1 MLFFKTKKVL
11 KSVANGHVLPLE
23 AVKDEVFSS
32 KMMGEGYAINQ
43 HDGNVYAPI
52 EGVVE
57 SIFPTLHAI
66 TIESKTGEKLLIHMG
81 LDTVELKGRPFSIKV
96 VQGQKVKTGTLL
108 ASMDLSQLE
117 KAEKE
122 ATIIVVFPEMTKG
135 ELMKENQNV
144 TLQDELFKF

>member
-23 AVKDEVFSS
+23 AVKDDVFSS
-32 KMMGEGYAINQ
+32 KMMGDGYAISQ
-43 HDGNVYAPI
+43 HDGKVYAPI
-52 EGVVE
+52 EGIVE

-81 LDTVELKGRPFSIKV
+81 LDTVELKGVPFSIKV
-96 VQGQKVKTGTLL
+96 AEGQKVKTGTLL
-108 ASMDLSQLE
+108 AFMDLQQLE
-117 KAEKE
+117 NAQKDD
-122 ATIIVVFPEMTKG
+122 TIIVVFPEMTKG
-135 ELMKENQNV
+135 KLMKENQAV

>member
-32 KMMGEGYAINQ
+32 KMMGEGYAISQ

-108 ASMDLSQLE
+108 ASIDLSQLE
-117 KAEKE
+117 KAEKD

>member
-32 KMMGEGYAINQ
+32 KMMGEGYAISQ

-81 LDTVELKGRPFSIKV
+81 LDTVELKGQPFSIKV
-96 VQGQKVKTGTLL
+96 VQGQKVKTGTFL

-117 KAEKE
+117 KAEKD
-122 ATIIVVFPEMTKG
+122 ATIIVVFPEKTKG

>member
-11 KSVANGHVLPLE
+11 KSVAIGHVLPLE

-32 KMMGEGYAINQ
+32 KMMGEGYAISQ

-117 KAEKE
+117 KAEKD
-122 ATIIVVFPEMTKG
+122 ATVIVVFPEMTKG

>member
-32 KMMGEGYAINQ
+32 KMMGEGYAISQ

-108 ASMDLSQLE
+108 ASIDLSQLE
-117 KAEKE
+117 KAEKD

-135 ELMKENQNV
+135 ELMKENQNL

>member
-32 KMMGEGYAINQ
+32 KMMGEGYAISQ
-43 HDGNVYAPI
+43 HDGDVYAPI

-108 ASMDLSQLE
+108 ASIDLSQLE
-117 KAEKE
+117 KAEKD

>member
-32 KMMGEGYAINQ
+32 KMMGEGYAISQ

-117 KAEKE
+117 KAEKD
-122 ATIIVVFPEMTKG
+122 ATIIVVSPEMTKG

>member
-32 KMMGEGYAINQ
+32 KMMGEGYAISQ

-117 KAEKE
+117 KAEKD

>member
-23 AVKDEVFSS
+23 AVKDDVFSS
-32 KMMGEGYAINQ
+32 KMMGDGYAISQ
-43 HDGNVYAPI
+43 HDGKVYAPI
-52 EGVVE
+52 EGIVE

-81 LDTVELKGRPFSIKV
+81 LDTVELKGVPFSIKV
-96 VQGQKVKTGTLL
+96 AEGQNVKTGTLL
-108 ASMDLSQLE
+108 AFMDLQQLE
-117 KAEKE
+117 NAQKDD
-122 ATIIVVFPEMTKG
+122 TIIVVFPEMTKG
-135 ELMKENQNV
+135 KLMKENQAV

>member
-117 KAEKE
+117 KAEKD